1 MVSITK
7 KNEKEK
13 GTSRQK
19 YQWIVEKRMETETI
33 CKGKRRKTCKKVGNG
48 EKKDK
53 ENFHL
58 FFVRPKPRK
67 GISSGD
73 GFQPAPAV
81 VQ

>member
-1 MVSITK
+1 
-7 KNEKEK
+7 
-13 GTSRQK
+13 
-19 YQWIVEKRMETETI
+19 METETI

-67 GISSGD
+67 EFPLGMVFNLLRLCGTINPLEIIRRKPTKREEST
-73 GFQPAPAV
+73 
-81 VQ
+81 